1 MASNFDPNDSDSIN
15 DINITPFVDV
25 VLVLLV
31 IFMVTAPM
39 MVKETMNIKLPKG
52 KNTERSKSKTLGIS
66 ISRSGQVLVN
76 GEQIDSTLLYDL
88 AVREKQAN
96 PDVQVLISADKES
109 QHGAVIEVLDQV
121 KSAGIKNFA
130 FQIEKIVNE

>member
-1 MASNFDPNDSDSIN
+1 MISILL
-15 DINITPFVDV
+15 PFVDV

-88 AVREKQAN
+88 AASRK
-96 PDVQVLISADKES
+96 
-109 QHGAVIEVLDQV
+109 
-121 KSAGIKNFA
+121 AGEPRCA
-130 FQIEKIVNE
+130 GT